1 MEEEE
6 DERLLYLFSIVVEI
20 NSAAAAADDEK
31 FFAIVYSRRGFG
43 NFFFG
48 IILDRRQW
56 CRAEREFFL
65 ASGRERGAG
74 KVQRE
79 RRDGGVRARNLAREE
94 RGEDAE

>member
-43 NFFFG
+43 NFFG

>member
-1 MEEEE
+1 LEEEE

-20 NSAAAAADDEK
+20 NNFAAAAADEK
-31 FFAIVYSRRGFG
+31 FFAIVYSRRGGG
-43 NFFFG
+43 NVFG